1 MICINSLNFIEIQEI
16 SKLLWSIFVYNID
29 FLLVDV
35 DNINKINLLT
45 FIPFLKCENRSCRY
59 EQKEVC
65 GNTKPV
71 IINQYV
77 NGSFQ
82 LKSNYFPEKI
92 SNLHQCPVKIVT
104 FNCPPMMMINYSVSN
119 DGLESFK
126 LFGVDGEMTNT
137 LAEELNFKIDL
148 YHISDLI
155 RWGSLS
161 PNGTSKGA
169 LKMII
174 ENEADLTVGMY
185 TITYLRTLFMATSES
200 YYSVPFILIVPPGS
214 PFSSFEKL
222 FRPFQLFVWIFLLLT
237 FIIAFI
243 VILIIKLQKNSVRAF
258 VFGRGNR
265 SPFLNVLIAF
275 VGGSQTQLPQRNF
288 ARTLLMIYLLF
299 CLVKRSLYQG
309 ALFQFLQVDDRHNE
323 IQSIDELVEKD
334 FKVFMLPSSLEHTQN
349 MKFKDKRKWVNAT
362 VLLDK
367 RAETTDPLA
376 KHAVSSSLEQVSYYN
391 KLNYRD
397 NTLTVCKE
405 YLFTFQY
412 GIYFRKNS
420 YLVKSFNRK
429 ISLFKTSGLIDFW
442 ASDYISN
449 TYLNIKKESDGPRM
463 LNVEQLMGGFQ
474 VLLIG
479 IITASILFI
488 CEVIARKCRISLMQ
502 RFFRFFA

>member
-376 KHAVSSSLEQVSYYN
+376 KHAVSSSLEQ
-391 KLNYRD
+391 
-397 NTLTVCKE
+397 
-405 YLFTFQY
+405 Y